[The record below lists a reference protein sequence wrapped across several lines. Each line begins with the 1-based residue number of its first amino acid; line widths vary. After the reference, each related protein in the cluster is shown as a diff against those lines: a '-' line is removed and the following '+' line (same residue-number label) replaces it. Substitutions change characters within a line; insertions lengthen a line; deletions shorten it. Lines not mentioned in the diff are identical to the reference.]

1 MKRFH
6 VNVGVAD
13 IDRSVVFYSKLFAAE
28 PTVRERD
35 YAKWMLDDPR
45 VNFAITTREGRVGVS
60 HLGIEAET
68 EAELDEV
75 FTRATATEGRAL
87 DEGTTNCCYARST
100 KRWVQ
105 DPQGVHWEAF
115 LTHGRTEGFGHS
127 PDWQA
132 PPKPEL
138 PCCG

>member
-1 MKRFH
+1 MKRLH

-13 IDRSVVFYSKLFAAE
+13 IEQSVRFYSTLFAAE
-28 PTVRERD
+28 PTVLERD

-45 VNFAITTREGRVGVS
+45 VNFAITTREGGVGVS
-60 HLGIEAET
+60 HLGIEAEN
-68 EAELDEV
+68 ESELGEV
-75 FTRATATEGRAL
+75 FGRVAATGGHSL

-115 LTHGRTEGFGHS
+115 LTHARTAAFGHS

-132 PPKPEL
+132 PPRAAAS
-138 PCCG
+138 CCG